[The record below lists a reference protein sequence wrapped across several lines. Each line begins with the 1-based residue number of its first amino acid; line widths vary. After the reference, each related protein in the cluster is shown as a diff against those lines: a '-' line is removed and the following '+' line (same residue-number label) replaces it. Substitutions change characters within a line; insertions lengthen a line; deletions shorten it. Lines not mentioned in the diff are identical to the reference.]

1 MKYDFRVRS
10 DEICTEE
17 GEGIIVYGVDVISEG
32 TAVKTLK
39 DVFCNRNDAE
49 AFVRFCSDGR
59 YRPKSLKT
67 QQPMP
72 LISSAAAVR
81 HLSDSAVNAV

>member
-17 GEGIIVYGVDVISEG
+17 GERITVYGVDVISEG
-32 TAVKTLK
+32 AAVKTLK

-49 AFVRFCSDGR
+49 AFVRFCS
-59 YRPKSLKT
+59 
-67 QQPMP
+67 
-72 LISSAAAVR
+72 AAAVR
-81 HLSDSAVNAV
+81 RLSDSAVNAVYLQPACT

>member
-17 GEGIIVYGVDVISEG
+17 GERITVYGVDVISEG

-49 AFVRFCSDGR
+49 AFVRFCSDR
-59 YRPKSLKT
+59 AI
-67 QQPMP
+67 QPDE
-72 LISSAAAVR
+72 LESAAVDAVDK
-81 HLSDSAVNAV
+81 LGCGSTPFI

>member
-17 GEGIIVYGVDVISEG
+17 GERITVYGVDVISEG
-32 TAVKTLK
+32 IAVKTLK

-49 AFVRFCSDGR
+49 AFVRFCSDR
-59 YRPKSLKT
+59 AIPPEELE
-67 QQPMP
+67 
-72 LISSAAAVR
+72 SAAADAV
-81 HLSDSAVNAV
+81 DKIGCCSAPFI

>member
-17 GEGIIVYGVDVISEG
+17 GERITVYGVDVISEG
-32 TAVKTLK
+32 AAVKTLK

-49 AFVRFCSDGR
+49 AFVRFCFYIAHPPEER
-59 YRPKSLKT
+59 KT
-67 QQPMP
+67 PP
-72 LISSAAAVR
+72 ADAVDKLGCCSAPFI
-81 HLSDSAVNAV
+81 